1 MLINRSVLRAEEI
14 NSQRIGTNAAYW
26 LCSFDEFH
34 AHFPKLLNSVFLKKL
49 YTKVFLKNYINS
61 F

>member
-14 NSQRIGTNAAYW
+14 NSQRNGTNAAYW

-34 AHFPKLLNSVFLKKL
+34 AHFPKLLNGVFLKKL
-49 YTKVFLKNYINS
+49 YTKVF
-61 F
+61 